1 MGIHAKYNLTRYAFQ
16 NKEPEMHYSI
26 DQYVV
31 TVSSHS
37 CDLEYIHKY
46 SEWKEVRNYIDR
58 ICNDSEYDDYGF
70 SISGLV
76 FNQQFS
82 EGI

>member
-1 MGIHAKYNLTRYAFQ
+1 MGIHAKYNMTKYAFQ
-16 NKEPEMHYSI
+16 DTEPEMHYSI

-31 TVSSHS
+31 IVSSHS
-37 CDLEYIHKY
+37 YDLEYIHKY

-70 SISGLV
+70 SVFGLV
-76 FNQQFS
+76 FN
-82 EGI
+82 